1 MNALR
6 WLLRAAFFFLI
17 FALALNNTAP
27 VVVHGLFGTR
37 WEGPL
42 ALVLLI
48 VLLLGV
54 LLGMAVMA
62 PMWWRARRLARRETV
77 APSPSP
83 ATSASLEGRRSETD
97 WPDAV

>member
-1 MNALR
+1 MKVLT
-6 WLLRAAFFFLI
+6 WLLRAAFFLLM

-42 ALVLLI
+42 ALVLLV

-62 PMWWRARRLARRETV
+62 PLWWRARRQARRD
-77 APSPSP
+77 APIPSP
-83 ATSASLEGRRSETD
+83 AAPAKRPTETD
-97 WPDAV
+97 WSDAV

>member
-1 MNALR
+1 MKVLG
-6 WLLRAAFFFLI
+6 WLLRAAFFLLI

-27 VVVHGLFGTR
+27 VVVRGLFGTS

-62 PMWWRARRLARRETV
+62 PLWWRARRQARREPT
-77 APSPSP
+77 APAATPSTAPTASPHP
-83 ATSASLEGRRSETD
+83 ATD